1 MPVAPSTVQKK
12 GERGVTGDL
21 VDASGPDPEPEFD
34 VGEVGEDNI
43 RFCATLKRLWVFR
56 LDSSVAEATN
66 VTDVSS
72 LLPLGRTPQERTTSL
87 PMILPER
94 MDACSSL
101 SCNSSL
107 RSRF

>member
-1 MPVAPSTVQKK
+1 VEPEIPNPILDFTAAAMPVAPSTVQKK

-21 VDASGPDPEPEFD
+21 VEASEPDPEPEFD

-66 VTDVSS
+66 VTDVFEVLFASAFGPDSS
-72 LLPLGRTPQERTTSL
+72 GNDFPSDDL
-87 PMILPER
+87 
-94 MDACSSL
+94 A
-101 SCNSSL
+101 
-107 RSRF
+107 